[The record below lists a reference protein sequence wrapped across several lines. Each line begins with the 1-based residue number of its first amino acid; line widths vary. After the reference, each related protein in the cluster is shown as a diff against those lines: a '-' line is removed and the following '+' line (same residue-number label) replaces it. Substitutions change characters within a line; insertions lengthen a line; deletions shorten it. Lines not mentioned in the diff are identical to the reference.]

1 MKTQELSIEGRYEIS
16 SDDVRLFVA
25 TDLSSWKSNR
35 GSVFC
40 RDVQIDDTAYRRL
53 DPEYFAWLRGKLALA
68 KEAADLGRIDRAAF
82 DELRSRFQEIEAWA
96 LEHFSSRALLAAMR
110 ALDSRLYRPPQ
121 AESETRRPARPPRE
135 DERISRAVRLVDGIR
150 EKALELGWSIERLY
164 RHEGFHKRP
173 FAGVSGLVCYIA
185 AGARLGEVARQW
197 IEIIG
202 PPPTEVRT
210 RFYNPDVDQPWMV
223 RVGPTKK

>member
-1 MKTQELSIEGRYEIS
+1 MSEADAMVDTDALRPAH
-16 SDDVRLFVA
+16 LFVSTSLDTWA
-25 TDLSSWKSNR
+25 TNQPEA
-35 GSVFC
+35 FT
-40 RDVQIDDTAYRRL
+40 RDFQINDTCYRRL

-110 ALDSRLYRPPQ
+110 ALETRLYRPPQ
-121 AESETRRPARPPRE
+121 AESEPRRGAPAPPSRE

-150 EKALELGWSIERLY
+150 EKALELGWSLERLY

-185 AGARLGEVARQW
+185 AGTRLGEVARQW

>member
-1 MKTQELSIEGRYEIS
+1 MELATLTHYAKSPGADEALY
-16 SDDVRLFVA
+16 VT
-25 TDLSSWKSNR
+25 TDLGFWRTSQSST
-35 GSVFC
+35 FC
-40 RDVQIDDTAYRRL
+40 RDVQINDTAYRRL
-53 DPEYFAWLRGKLALA
+53 DPEYFAWLRGKLALV
-68 KEAADLGRIDRAAF
+68 KEAADLSRVDRAGF

-96 LEHFSSRALLAAMR
+96 LEQFSSQALLAAMR
-110 ALDSRLYRPPQ
+110 ALNTRPYRPPQ

-135 DERISRAVRLVDGIR
+135 DERISRAVRLVDGVR
-150 EKALELGWSIERLY
+150 EKALELGWSLERLY
-164 RHEGFHKRP
+164 RHEGFHRRP

-185 AGARLGEVARQW
+185 AGARLGEVTRQW

-223 RVGPTKK
+223 RTDPTKK